1 MFLNRILTTV
11 ILGNSNE
18 ILSIKNISCETLGS
32 FEKLLLSDGYRIK
45 EVLATK
51 QTIPENIDNFDAI
64 FILGG
69 PMSANDSF
77 EYLLKEKRLIVNSLR
92 LGIPVLG
99 ICLGS
104 QLIAESCGGKVYP
117 GAKKEIGWN
126 FVDITEAGKNS
137 LFKDIPDKKIQV
149 FQWHGDTFAL
159 PGNSD
164 VLSSSSLYLQAFKHK
179 TAYGIQFHLEVTPD
193 MIFNWIRE
201 YREEILNENIDKQ
214 ELVSDIEK
222 KATDLHK
229 RSKTVY
235 KNFISLIN

>member
-1 MFLNRILTTV
+1 MTTI

-45 EVLATK
+45 EVLAAK
-51 QTIPENIDNFDAI
+51 QTIPENIDDFDAI

-69 PMSANDSF
+69 PMSANDRF
-77 EYLLKEKRLIVNSLR
+77 DYLLKEKQLIVNSLR

-104 QLIAESCGGKVYP
+104 QLIAESCGGNVYP

-126 FVDITEAGKNS
+126 SVDITEEGKNS
-137 LFKDIPDKKIQV
+137 LFKNIPDREIRV

-159 PGNSD
+159 PENSE
-164 VLSSSSLYLQAFKHK
+164 VLSYSSLYLQAFKHK
-179 TAYGIQFHLEVTPD
+179 TAYGIQFHLEVTHD

-201 YREEILNENIDKQ
+201 YREEISSENIDKQ
-214 ELVSDIEK
+214 ELIFDVEK
-222 KATDLHK
+222 KVTDLHK